1 MASHNITTVKQQVQ
15 VIGKHFR
22 LVFKYLVTYESKQGS
37 VTVGTTRLPV
47 KVGAETEADEY
58 RCAFVVERSKIVVVE
73 RDQPRFLIEAPADV
87 LRIDQV
93 TANRAVTFSTVDKRR
108 WISTATALEPLA
120 WDSKY
125 ERRAFTV
132 SEQLFVSES
141 GNVYKDGKKLEKIDF
156 VPIWYDPTKQAF
168 VH

>member
-1 MASHNITTVKQQVQ
+1 MTSHNITTVKQQPQ

-22 LVFKYLVTYESKQGS
+22 LAFKYLVTFESKQGS
-37 VTVGTTRLPV
+37 VTVGTTRLPM
-47 KVGAETEADEY
+47 KVGTETEADEY
-58 RCAFVVERSKIVVVE
+58 WCAFVVERNKIVVVE

-93 TANRAVTFSTVDKRR
+93 TANKVVTFSTVDKRR
-108 WISTATALEPLA
+108 WISSATTLDPMK
-120 WDSKY
+120 WDSQY

-132 SEQLFVSES
+132 SEQLFVSTS
-141 GNVYKDGKKLEKIDF
+141 GNIYKDGEKLEKIEF
-156 VPIWYDPTKQAF
+156 VPVWYDPVKQAF